1 MPENVKENYNEGKR
15 YTWNI
20 WMFIISFTLSN
31 LISGVIY
38 DTYVNYLQE
47 VSRSVATSFGHIM
60 VMQLLSVLLWFC

>member
-1 MPENVKENYNEGKR
+1 MAENFNVYEVDKKR
-15 YTWNI
+15 HIWNI

-47 VSRSVATSFGHIM
+47 IASPVQRHSGHTM
-60 VMQLLSVLLWFC
+60 GMQLLSVLLWFY